1 MANLKLEV
9 LFGAVD
15 KLTGPMKTIVGGS
28 KSLSA
33 AYKKTDSELKGLQA
47 TQRKVD
53 SFRGLQNSITKT
65 TETLERYRT
74 EQKLLKDQA
83 KLGPLSEEQTK
94 KLLGLEQG
102 IRRTQAALKSKSA
115 EITSVTRDLNTAGV
129 QMHNLGESE
138 SDLKNKIH
146 LTTMALNKQKETLGK
161 HQAAQENYE
170 KWQGR
175 MSKTSEL
182 AQKGLMVAGA
192 GAVALSVPAKLS
204 IDFESAMADVKKV
217 VDFDTPEQF
226 KQMENDIISMSTRL
240 PMAAKDIAAIYA
252 AGGQSGIA
260 KNELTKFSETAVKMG
275 VAFDISA
282 AESGQSMAEMRTA
295 FKMSQDQ
302 VTTLAD
308 KINYLGNN
316 TPAAAKG
323 IMNIVQRIGPLGE
336 VGGFASGSIAA
347 LGATIRGMGVDEEI
361 AATGIKN
368 MMLAL
373 VAGESA
379 TKGQHNAYKELG
391 MDSKK
396 VAQAMQTDA
405 EGTTLAVLKAI
416 SKMDKYKQAAMLK
429 ELFGSES
436 LGSIA
441 PLLTNMQALEANL
454 GKVAD
459 KSKYAG
465 SMEKEYAARAA
476 TTANNIELSK
486 NAAAALGITI
496 GNQLLPGI
504 NSAAGG
510 FATVLN
516 SAQAWAQA
524 NPNLSS
530 TLVKVAVGAIAII
543 AGLSALSL
551 GMIALFGPMMMVA
564 KGAAV
569 VGGTFKILAGGGF
582 SLIGGAITRL
592 IALSKLAGAGLV
604 WLGKGLLLLGR
615 QALFAMGRLYLLA
628 IRGIG
633 MLAQGMIMGAVK
645 GVTMLGQALMWLGK
659 AALAAGRFMLA
670 NPIILAVTLIATAA
684 FLIYKNWG
692 PISEFFTNLWTG
704 IKAVFAPIGMWF
716 GSKMDEA
723 KTSFNGGIKGISAL
737 IINWSPIGLFYSV
750 FAKVLSWFGIDL
762 PAKFTGFGAMILD
775 GLKNGILSR
784 VTAVKEAISGAVS
797 GVIDKARG
805 ILGIHSPSR
814 VFMGIGDYTMQGMA
828 NGIAQSNNL
837 PLAATATATQ
847 GVVNSA
853 VKTKPVRPIN
863 VGRNNPRS
871 YISQDTIEVTIQ
883 VKDGSL
889 VKGTA
894 QAMRQELQRVA
905 EEQQMK
911 KRKLLTDTE

>member
-138 SDLKNKIH
+138 SELKNKIH
-146 LTTMALNKQKETLGK
+146 LTTMALNKQKEALGK
-161 HQAAQENYE
+161 HDVAQKNYE
-170 KWQGR
+170 KMQSR
-175 MSKTSEL
+175 MVKTSEL

-217 VDFDTPEQF
+217 VDFDTPQQF

-510 FATVLN
+510 FATVLK

-530 TLVKVAVGAIAII
+530 TLVKIAVVAIAII

-551 GMIALFGPMMMVA
+551 GMIAIFGPMMMVA
-564 KGAAV
+564 KGFGIVTMAARAMSM
-569 VGGTFKILAGGGF
+569 TL
-582 SLIGGAITRL
+582 LTNPITW
-592 IALSKLAGAGLV
+592 IV
-604 WLGKGLLLLGR
+604 
-615 QALFAMGRLYLLA
+615 LA
-628 IRGIG
+628 I
-633 MLAQGMIMGAVK
+633 
-645 GVTMLGQALMWLGK
+645 
-659 AALAAGRFMLA
+659 AG
-670 NPIILAVTLIATAA
+670 AA
-684 FLIYKNWG
+684 FLIYKNWA
-692 PISEFFTNLWTG
+692 PISGFFSGIWTT
-704 IKAVFAPIGMWF
+704 IKTA
-716 GSKMDEA
+716 
-723 KTSFNGGIKGISAL
+723 FNGGIKGISAL